1 MMSPTPPAAA
11 RPSLY
16 RRIQPRLAVVAFGLA
31 LYPPLAVFATGQLT
45 SLAHRQDI
53 LRCRTFYMPS
63 GIVKQAC
70 TIQNAS
76 PLFGVVTVLN
86 IVIFPTILAT
96 LVSGYLAVH
105 HQRSAGA
112 TMPQRLL
119 ARIGLVLGSIW
130 GVIALVVLVAI
141 AFNIGSE

>member
-1 MMSPTPPAAA
+1 MMRTTPPAQA

-16 RRIQPRLAVVAFGLA
+16 GRIQPRLAVVTFVLA
-31 LYPPLAVFATGQLT
+31 LYPPLAVFATSLLRP
-45 SLAHRQDI
+45 LAHRQDI
-53 LRCRTFYMPS
+53 LRCTTLSTPS
-63 GIVKQAC
+63 GIAKPYCA
-70 TIQNAS
+70 TQNAS
-76 PLFGVVTVLN
+76 PLFGVVTVLT

-119 ARIGLVLGSIW
+119 ARVGLVLGHVW
-130 GVIALVVLVAI
+130 AVIAIVVVVVLALN
-141 AFNIGSE
+141 FGSD

>member
-1 MMSPTPPAAA
+1 MMSTTPPAAA
-11 RPSLY
+11 RLSLS
-16 RRIQPRLAVVAFGLA
+16 RRIQPRLAVVALVLA
-31 LYPPLAVFATGQLT
+31 LYPPLAVFATGQRT

-53 LRCRTFYMPS
+53 LRCTTFYMPS

-76 PLFGVVTVLN
+76 PLFGVVTVLT
-86 IVIFPTILAT
+86 IVLFPTILAT
-96 LVSGYLAVH
+96 LASGYLAVQ

-112 TMPQRLL
+112 TLPQRVL
-119 ARIGLVLGSIW
+119 ARIGRVLGSVW

-141 AFNIGSE
+141 ALNIGSE